1 MTRECGEDVHTQA
14 APCAGPFRVAK
25 TNTLLKYTEMQC
37 WCWCCRYDPSTGMLS
52 LVCNRFPTREENRR
66 WCLEVLHR
74 LLQEG
79 QSRHPSKHFLLGPR
93 GAAAAQQAAATAA
106 LP

>member
-1 MTRECGEDVHTQA
+1 MCVSDVTAGQRILDVA
-14 APCAGPFRVAK
+14 VLMMIDCCAILSASLPCS
-25 TNTLLKYTEMQC
+25 
-37 WCWCCRYDPSTGMLS
+37 CRYNPETGMLS
-52 LVCNRFPTREENRR
+52 LSCDRFPTREENRR

-79 QSRHPSKHFLLGPR
+79 QARHPSKGFLLGAA
-93 GAAAAQQAAATAA
+93 GGAAAQQAAATAA

>member
-1 MTRECGEDVHTQA
+1 MLQSLR
-14 APCAGPFRVAK
+14 
-25 TNTLLKYTEMQC
+25 LLDNPHLLL
-37 WCWCCRYDPSTGMLS
+37 WCCLSCRYDPATGMLS
-52 LVCNRFPTREENRR
+52 LVCTRFPTREENRR

-79 QSRHPSKHFLLGPR
+79 QARHPSRHFLLGPA
-93 GAAAAQQAAATAA
+93 GGAAAQQAAATVT